1 MSTREIKVGDRLR
14 WKLAQ
19 ECDQMRGDDV
29 FVVNA
34 VDRENS
40 LVWDSTGMSWSSVFS
55 HPDDYE
61 HVDEQQSDPVNHSAR
76 ECHRITNTEAFA
88 NAELFAAAPELL
100 ACLEELV
107 TLKDTKPH
115 DYEERKAKAW
125 RAAREAINKARGG
138 K

>member
-1 MSTREIKVGDRLR
+1 MSTREIKVGDRLQWIDYKGKVWFTVAKIEGDYLIDSNDYR
-14 WKLAQ
+14 W
-19 ECDQMRGDDV
+19 
-29 FVVNA
+29 
-34 VDRENS
+34 
-40 LVWDSTGMSWSSVFS
+40 LVTPGNRSQYS
-55 HPDDYE
+55 
-61 HVDEQQSDPVNHSAR
+61 HVDPPQAEPQADAVNHSAR
-76 ECHRITNTEAFA
+76 ECHRITNTKAFA

>member
-1 MSTREIKVGDRLR
+1 MSESKFTPGPWVVGTMLDHGTRV
-14 WKLAQ
+14 
-19 ECDQMRGDDV
+19 
-29 FVVNA
+29 
-34 VDRENS
+34 
-40 LVWDSTGMSWSSVFS
+40 TGISGVTVAWFGTNGS
-55 HPDDYE
+55 Y
-61 HVDEQQSDPVNHSAR
+61 SAR

-88 NAELFAAAPELL
+88 NAELFSAAPELL